1 MKKREMFQTACAIC
15 AAVSGFMF
23 GCLCLSFYTERHDV
37 LLLPFAAI
45 GFIGSLVMW
54 ANRK

>member
-1 MKKREMFQTACAIC
+1 MKKFQTITAIC

-23 GCLCLSFYTERHDV
+23 GCLSLNFMIERHDPM
-37 LLLPFAAI
+37 LLPFAII
-45 GFIGSLVMW
+45 GFLGSVVMW

>member
-1 MKKREMFQTACAIC
+1 MKKFATITAIC

-23 GCLCLSFYTERHDV
+23 GLMSLA
-37 LLLPFAAI
+37 LLIDRGDLMLIPFAII
-45 GFIGSLVMW
+45 GFIGSAVMW